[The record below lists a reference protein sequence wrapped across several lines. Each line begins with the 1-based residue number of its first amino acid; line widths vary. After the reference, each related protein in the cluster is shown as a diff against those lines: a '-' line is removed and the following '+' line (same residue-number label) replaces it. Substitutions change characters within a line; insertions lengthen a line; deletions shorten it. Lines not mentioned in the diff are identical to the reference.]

1 MAEWD
6 DQKDEIQ
13 NFLDKITKSFGNGP
27 DPRKILTLVIGGAA
41 LGLAALTSFYTV
53 STSEDA
59 VILRFGK
66 YVKTTPPGLHFKLPF
81 GIDEAKIVRTKV
93 ILQEEFGFRTKGMV
107 GSRSDFTTQGFREE
121 SLTLTGDL
129 NVANVEW
136 IVQYQI
142 SDPKKYLFNTREVT
156 TNLRDVSQSVLRRV
170 VGDRVVTE
178 VLTVGRAE
186 IGEEAHRL
194 TQEILDRYD
203 IGIRIVTVKLQDVNP
218 PEKVR
223 PAFNDVNAAKQEQE
237 QAINHAEREYNRVI
251 PESRGKAEQTIRDAQ
266 GYATAVVNRAE
277 GDANRFRSVLA
288 AYQTSPTVTR
298 TRLYIETMEE
308 LYSRFKSLTIV
319 DKGVQG
325 LLPVFQSK
333 TAETAAPKE
342 KP

>member
-1 MAEWD
+1 MSEWD
-6 DQKDEIQ
+6 DPKNEINKLLEQ
-13 NFLDKITKSFGNGP
+13 ISEKFGPGFGS
-27 DPRKILTLVIGGAA
+27 RKVIMLLGAIA
-41 LGLAALTSFYTV
+41 FAGLATITSVYTV
-53 STSEDA
+53 EPSEEA
-59 VILRFGK
+59 VILRFGRF
-66 YVKTTPPGLHFKLPF
+66 VSTQPPGLHFKLPF
-81 GIDEAKIVRTKV
+81 GLDQAIKVKTKI
-93 ILQEEFGFRTKGMV
+93 ILQEEFGFRSQGQV
-107 GSRSDFTTQGFREE
+107 GSRTDYSTQDVMEE

-142 SDPKKYLFNTREVT
+142 SDPQKYLFNTREVT
-156 TNLRDVSQSVLRRV
+156 QNLRDVSQSVLRRV

-186 IGEEAHRL
+186 IAEEAQRL
-194 TQEILDRYD
+194 TQEVLNRYD

-251 PESRGKAEQTIRDAQ
+251 PESRGKAEQSIRDAE

-277 GDANRFRSVLA
+277 GEAARFRSVLQ
-288 AYQTSPTVTR
+288 AYQLAPTVTR
-298 TRLYIETMEE
+298 TRIYLETMEE

-325 LLPVFQSK
+325 LLPIFQ
-333 TAETAAPKE
+333 E
-342 KP
+342 KPTSSTPAAVTP

>member
-1 MAEWD
+1 MSEWGES
-6 DQKDEIQ
+6 KNEI
-13 NFLDKITKSFGNGP
+13 DKLLEVVSAKFGPGFN
-27 DPRKILTLVIGGAA
+27 PRKALLTLGSIAF
-41 LGLAALTSFYTV
+41 AALTVLTSVYTV
-53 STSEDA
+53 EPSEEA
-59 VILRFGK
+59 VILRFGR
-66 YVKTTPPGLHFKLPF
+66 YISTQPPGLHFKLPL
-81 GIDEAKIVRTKV
+81 GLEQAIKVKTKV
-93 ILQEEFGFRTKGMV
+93 ILQEEFGFRSKG
-107 GSRSDFTTQGFREE
+107 QIGFRTDYSTQDMMDE

-156 TNLRDVSQSVLRRV
+156 QNLRDVSQSVLRRV

-186 IGEEAHRL
+186 IAEEAQRL
-194 TQEILDRYD
+194 TQEVLNRYD

-237 QAINHAEREYNRVI
+237 QAINHAEKEYNRVI
-251 PESRGKAEQTIRDAQ
+251 PESRGKAEQTISDAE

-277 GDANRFRSVLA
+277 GEAARFRSVYQ
-288 AYQTSPTVTR
+288 AYQVAPTITR
-298 TRLYIETMEE
+298 TRLYLETMEE
-308 LYSRFKSLTIV
+308 LYARFKSLTIV

-325 LLPVFQSK
+325 LLPIYQDKPAS
-333 TAETAAPKE
+333 AAPGAVA
-342 KP
+342 P